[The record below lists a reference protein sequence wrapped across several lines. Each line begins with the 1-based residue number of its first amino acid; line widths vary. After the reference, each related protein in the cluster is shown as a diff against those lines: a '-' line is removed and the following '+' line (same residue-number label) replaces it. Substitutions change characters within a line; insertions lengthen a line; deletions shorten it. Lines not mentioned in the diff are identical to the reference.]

1 MYPFTPSPAAR
12 QHMNEQ
18 VAFFNDMSKTLMQSA
33 QECQNIGLQIAQ
45 SMFEEGAEVGRDM
58 FCAQKP
64 AELFSMTAARIEPF
78 SNKLCS
84 YNQEMSRVAAD
95 GQVRLVRVVEQH
107 SAGTARAAK
116 ALADE
121 VTRTASEET
130 GKALRKQQDA
140 LSRIADPIDN
150 MADTMVRRTRE
161 AMGEA
166 MDMSRA
172 DDSDKQHA
180 GNERS
185 GNERAGNERA
195 GHAADKAGQ
204 LGEKI
209 GQASEK
215 ALQAGERTVQ
225 AGERIAQAATG
236 QSGGSR
242 QGSRQEAD
250 AGNR

>member
-33 QECQNIGLQIAQ
+33 QECQNIGVQIAQ
-45 SMFEEGAEVGRDM
+45 SMLEEGAEVGRDM

-64 AELFSMTAARIEPF
+64 ADLFSMTAARIEPF

-107 SAGTARAAK
+107 SAGAARAAK

-121 VTRTASEET
+121 VTRTASEEA

-140 LSRIADPIDN
+140 LSRMADPIDN

-161 AMGEA
+161 AMGEMA
-166 MDMSRA
+166 DMANVDESEKR
-172 DDSDKQHA
+172 Q
-180 GNERS
+180 RS
-185 GNERAGNERA
+185 GNEKA
-195 GHAADKAGQ
+195 GHAGEKAGQ
-204 LGEKI
+204 AGEKL
-209 GQASEK
+209 GQAGEK
-215 ALQAGERTVQ
+215 VLQAGEK
-225 AGERIAQAATG
+225 GAQAAERMAQAVAG

-242 QGSRQEAD
+242 SASRQEAEG